1 MASFGRERR
10 PTADTLKP
18 PHARRTNVTLTTD
31 QEKRLQHL
39 RKVIDRADNL
49 YYNTGNPI
57 T

>member
-1 MASFGRERR
+1 M
-10 PTADTLKP
+10 
-18 PHARRTNVTLTTD
+18 TLTTD